1 MAAREESLMRFMR
14 QQNEQAGRGGGGHP
28 SPDQSPS
35 RRSRISSNTGHV
47 DNYYPREEQRTQ
59 PQYHDDHPQ
68 QHHGYQ
74 RGPAHDALKAL
85 QDYNKRMQGEFAPAW
100 QPSASQYGGPDS
112 SSLYPGNGGS
122 GSGGYGFGNN
132 PQASPGRSKRAL
144 AHMAA
149 CRERAPPVPDYDGRS
164 SNMWASNGSQNTGNF
179 ITDRP
184 TTKVVAPPWSLAI
197 SARSVKK
204 RCHNRT
210 F

>member
-1 MAAREESLMRFMR
+1 MRFMR

-122 GSGGYGFGNN
+122 GSGGGELIGLLEKLL
-132 PQASPGRSKRAL
+132 ALGSGGGRILRCSLRAGKQSSQRPL
-144 AHMAA
+144 ETSAA
-149 CRERAPPVPDYDGRS
+149 
-164 SNMWASNGSQNTGNF
+164 
-179 ITDRP
+179 
-184 TTKVVAPPWSLAI
+184 AI
-197 SARSVKK
+197 
-204 RCHNRT
+204 
-210 F
+210 